1 MNSSIAAKRDIEE
14 KRSLGAYYTPER
26 LSDILARWA
35 IRTSGDM
42 ILEPSFGGCGF
53 LRSASR
59 SLLSLGSVDPRQLIY
74 GCDID
79 PVAFQFLA
87 GDFGSPVDLGRF
99 LQQDF
104 LDVHDPAGWPAGFD
118 VVMGNPP
125 YIPFQRIEG
134 EKRAELNKR
143 VVSAGQLGG
152 RAGLWAYF
160 VAHSISML
168 RKGGRMAWVLP
179 GAYLHADYAR
189 ELRGYLATHF
199 AKLACFVVHERLFLT
214 EGTDEETVILLAD
227 SHSLEPHD
235 ACSVTFR
242 EAKSLGELETLVAEW
257 SASDGAAGQAAHE
270 RPALLNLEPAA
281 RQAFESLAGSKICNT
296 LGDLAEIGIGVVTGA
311 NNFFV
316 LGKKQL
322 APAGLLPDDCDPIV
336 TKFKQVKGLTYGAQD
351 HETALAE
358 GFRGYLVDGLGREE
372 NERVSA
378 YIDTFPEERRAA
390 TATFK
395 KRPIWY
401 RTGDT
406 KIPDAFFPVMHH
418 LGPRLALNSIGCNS
432 TNTIHRVYFKDG
444 MDEVRRQLLCISV
457 LSSFS
462 QVSAEI
468 VGRRYGSGVLKHEP
482 SEAKEIAVLMPE
494 LPERSVRTTFRQIDA
509 ALRKNDVA
517 GAMALAD
524 ALIESA
530 LPAGATRDGFAMLP
544 AALEKVRERRRP
556 KRPPVGQTADG
567 STEA

>member
-1 MNSSIAAKRDIEE
+1 MTSTTAAKRDIEE

-35 IRTSGDM
+35 IRSAGDT

-59 SLLSLGSVDPRQLIY
+59 SLRTLGSPDPRQFIY

-87 GDFGSPVDLGRF
+87 DDFGSPVDLGRF

-104 LDVHDPAGWPAGFD
+104 LDVRNPVGWPSGFD

-134 EKRAELNKR
+134 GKRAELNKR
-143 VVSAGQLGG
+143 VVAAGQLGG

-189 ELRGYLATHF
+189 ELRIYLATHF

-227 SHSLEPHD
+227 NHSLEPHE
-235 ACSVTFR
+235 ANNVNFR
-242 EAKSLGELETLVAEW
+242 EAKTLAELETLVMEW
-257 SASDGAAGQAAHE
+257 GVSTETGGQSAHE
-270 RPALLNLEPAA
+270 RPALLNLDTAA
-281 RQAFESLAGSKICNT
+281 REAFEHLTRSNACKT
-296 LGDLAEIGIGVVTGA
+296 LGQLAEIGIGVVTGA
-311 NNFFV
+311 NDFFV
-316 LGKKQL
+316 LGRKQL
-322 APAGLLPDDCDPIV
+322 DAAGLQPEDCDPIV
-336 TKFKQVKGLTYGAQD
+336 TKFKQVKGLAYSAED
-351 HETALAE
+351 HEAALAE
-358 GFRGYLVDGLGREE
+358 GFKGYLVDGLGREE
-372 NERVSA
+372 NARVTS
-378 YIDTFPEERRAA
+378 YIGAFSEERRST

-401 RTGDT
+401 RTGDS

-418 LGPRLALNSIGCNS
+418 LGPRLALNSMGCNS
-432 TNTIHRVYFKDG
+432 TNTIHRMYFKEG
-444 MDEVRRQLLCISV
+444 MSEARRQLLCISV

-462 QVSAEI
+462 QLSAEI

-482 SEAKEIAVLMPE
+482 GEAKEIAVLMPE
-494 LPERSVRTTFRQIDA
+494 LPDTSVRNTYRQIDT
-509 ALRKNDVA
+509 ALRNNDIQA
-517 GAMALAD
+517 AMTFAD
-524 ALIESA
+524 ELIETA
-530 LPAGATRDGFAMLP
+530 LPVGESLNGFRTLP
-544 AALEKVRERRRP
+544 AALERVRERRRP
-556 KRPPVGQTADG
+556 KRPPTGQIADG
-567 STEA
+567 ESQA